1 VVEVMSVASNFVTEL
16 VGWGLSQVGL
26 SQLIGAGAIVTV
38 GMYLWWGM
46 KLHVYAGVVKS
57 VGISVAK
64 TGGIAV
70 VLALALLGWLAWQG
84 VIPSIRFGVLVDTVA
99 DLLGGV
105 LP

>member
-1 VVEVMSVASNFVTEL
+1 
-16 VGWGLSQVGL
+16 
-26 SQLIGAGAIVTV
+26 
-38 GMYLWWGM
+38 
-46 KLHVYAGVVKS
+46 VKS